1 MFFNQWQEALKRE
14 SNLREQNLIFQNETL
29 KNQVNPHFL
38 FNSLNTLSSLI
49 NTQNEVAEKFIG
61 RLSSIYRYILE
72 NSTKDRIP
80 LKDELAFIQDY
91 FYLHLIRDDNK
102 IQLNIDIK
110 EDNTYEILPVSLQSL
125 LENAIKHNM
134 ATYDNPLKI
143 QVYLEDEYIVV
154 KNNLQKKASQLA
166 TTKTGLKNLTERVRL
181 ITAKE
186 LIIEETANEFIVKVP
201 LIL

>member
-1 MFFNQWQEALKRE
+1 
-14 SNLREQNLIFQNETL
+14 
-29 KNQVNPHFL
+29 
-38 FNSLNTLSSLI
+38 
-49 NTQNEVAEKFIG
+49 
-61 RLSSIYRYILE
+61 
-72 NSTKDRIP
+72 
-80 LKDELAFIQDY
+80 
-91 FYLHLIRDDNK
+91 
-102 IQLNIDIK
+102 
-110 EDNTYEILPVSLQSL
+110 
-125 LENAIKHNM
+125 M